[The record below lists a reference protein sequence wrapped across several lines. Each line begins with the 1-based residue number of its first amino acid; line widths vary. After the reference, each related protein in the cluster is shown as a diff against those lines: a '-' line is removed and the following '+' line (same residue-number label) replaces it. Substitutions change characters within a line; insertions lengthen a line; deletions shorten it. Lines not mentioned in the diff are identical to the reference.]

1 MNDKRDDRWMKEAFK
16 EGLRAK
22 EEGEVPVGAIIV
34 KDDAIIGRGHN
45 RVEGLDDPTA
55 HAEIIAIGAACNT
68 VKNWRLNGCILYVTV
83 EPCMMC
89 GGAIIHSRIDKVVYG
104 VKEPK
109 FGSFG
114 TVTDILRNNRFN
126 HKVKVEESG
135 FLKDEITTLMQEF
148 FKSKRQEKH
157 PNKKLSKSV

>member
-1 MNDKRDDRWMKEAFK
+1 MNRKEDEKWLKEALR
-16 EGLRAK
+16 EGLKAL

-34 KDDAIIGRGHN
+34 KDDIIIGRGYN
-45 RVEGLDDPTA
+45 RVESLKDPTA
-55 HAEIIAIGAACNT
+55 HAEIIAISAACNT
-68 VKNWRLNGCILYVTV
+68 IKNWRLNGSKLYVTV

-89 GGAIIHSRIDKVVYG
+89 GGAILHSRIEKVVYS

-114 TVTDILRNNRFN
+114 TVTDILKNNKFN
-126 HKVKVEESG
+126 HKVKVEESD
-135 FLKDEITTLMQEF
+135 FLKDEITDLMKEF
-148 FKSKRQEKH
+148 FKSKRLEKQ